1 MTRERIIIMMVC
13 MMVVLITISIGR
25 ILRRLGGGG
34 SPGAGLFRPSAG
46 KRRDDHKPEPG
57 NFVNYFM
64 IILALISIILML
76 MFPKK

>member
-1 MTRERIIIMMVC
+1 MTKERIIIMMVC
-13 MMVVLITISIGR
+13 MMVILITISIGR
-25 ILRRLGGGG
+25 ILRRLGGDG
-34 SPGAGLFRPSAG
+34 SPGTSLFRPSTG
-46 KRRDDHKPEPG
+46 KKRGDQKPEPG